1 MTKSPFNRSPQKG
14 EQGNSPKVIIKQ
26 ALPSLPKWIKSA
38 ASKGCSIKGNA
49 GRGQSTPP
57 KFEQSSANNDSSHLL
72 FRSPRKKSQIKSTRS
87 KRINAIKAH
96 QLYYSLILALRLG
109 PEYYRHNAHSE
120 TKYPCNTIHE
130 HEKAH
135 TKINFINFLVIQC
148 HKSGESIKQT
158 TLSWQD
164 GTLPPFHARL
174 RTLCWWLPRV
184 LLLGPCNDG
193 PFLPH
198 HWFDLCHLSCAEVAL
213 SSSLIWG
220 PDIHFYLCVL
230 ILSCYFISSV

>member
-38 ASKGCSIKGNA
+38 ASKGCSTKGNA

-96 QLYYSLILALRLG
+96 QLYYSLILSLFVSVIDMMRIKRRNSRATQFT
-109 PEYYRHNAHSE
+109 S
-120 TKYPCNTIHE
+120 TK
-130 HEKAH
+130 KH
-135 TKINFINFLVIQC
+135 TRKL
-148 HKSGESIKQT
+148 
-158 TLSWQD
+158 TL
-164 GTLPPFHARL
+164 F
-174 RTLCWWLPRV
+174 V
-184 LLLGPCNDG
+184 
-193 PFLPH
+193 F
-198 HWFDLCHLSCAEVAL
+198 
-213 SSSLIWG
+213 SSSIEGNYSQRVEGNLPEVG
-220 PDIHFYLCVL
+220 
-230 ILSCYFISSV
+230 